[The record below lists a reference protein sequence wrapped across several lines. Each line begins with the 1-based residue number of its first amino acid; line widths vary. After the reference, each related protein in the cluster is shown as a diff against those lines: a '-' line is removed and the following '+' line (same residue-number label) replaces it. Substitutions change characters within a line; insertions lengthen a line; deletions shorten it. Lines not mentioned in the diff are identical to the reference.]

1 MDGGFTCEGTLRLK
15 ETIQH
20 HAHTRRQAVLHVSM
34 SGLVL
39 LTTPATG
46 LGGGEFKDSLTLL
59 ELGQVLRMLLSNVGF
74 DVPRLQQVLMADGA
88 VMLQCLLDAW

>member
-1 MDGGFTCEGTLRLK
+1 M
-15 ETIQH
+15 
-20 HAHTRRQAVLHVSM
+20 LHVSM

-46 LGGGEFKDSLTLL
+46 LGGGEFTDSLLTLL